1 MNSWPAKEYTVLRER
16 CFGDLEGKPLH
27 MMMDAIKV
35 QSKQIGKLKKLSIF
49 VLNDPNSTFFYS
61 IF

>member
-1 MNSWPAKEYTVLRER
+1 MLRER

-35 QSKQIGKLKKLSIF
+35 QSTEIEITEENIIF
-49 VLNDPNSTFFYS
+49 RTHFFHS
-61 IF
+61 NFFVCIALENEMKILIF